1 MKRVQS
7 HIARK
12 QQEFCSHAFFG
23 LLVEGSL
30 SEEHI
35 LVFAKEL
42 SFWVMSFQDI
52 LRINESLVI
61 DPILK
66 RIARHHRAEDAG
78 HEKWFLS
85 DLMAIEGAIP
95 DFRWLFSDDH
105 ASTRIGS
112 YALVSEVYRAKTDY
126 ERIVLLLTLESA
138 GHAFFEKI
146 ISYLERRELSG
157 SLQYFA
163 RKHLDVEKQ
172 HELFEEQLTKTLFDT
187 VLDQPTRETCV
198 DIVDRIYSVFDSI
211 FVGIDLAIETDSIRN
226 SNSSKRMGNLRNV
239 DVAC

>member
-1 MKRVQS
+1 MKRIQS
-7 HIARK
+7 HITRK
-12 QQEFCSHAFFG
+12 QQEFRSHAFFER
-23 LLVEGSL
+23 LAEDSR
-30 SEEHI
+30 SAEHI

-42 SFWVMSFQDI
+42 SFWVMTFQDI

-61 DPILK
+61 DPALK
-66 RIARHHRAEDAG
+66 RIAHHHRAEDSG
-78 HEKWFLS
+78 HDKWFLS
-85 DLMAIEGAIP
+85 DLMVIEGAIP
-95 DFRWLFSDDH
+95 DFRWLFSNDH

-146 ISYLERRELSG
+146 VSYLEHRELSG
-157 SLQYFA
+157 LLQYFA

-187 VLDQPTRETCV
+187 VLVHPTREAC
-198 DIVDRIYSVFDSI
+198 IELVDRIYSVFDSI
-211 FVGIDLAIETDSIRN
+211 FVGIDMAIESDSIKN
-226 SNSSKRMGNLRNV
+226 TNSSKRVGNLRNL
-239 DVAC
+239 DIAC